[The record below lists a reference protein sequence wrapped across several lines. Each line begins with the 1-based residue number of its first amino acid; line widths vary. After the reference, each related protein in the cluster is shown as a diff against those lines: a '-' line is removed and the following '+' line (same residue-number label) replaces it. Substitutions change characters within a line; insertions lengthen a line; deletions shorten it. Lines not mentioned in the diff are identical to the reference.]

1 MVAGGLQLVLRS
13 FIWRLTAGAAALIL
27 AVVIFAR

>member
-1 MVAGGLQLVLRS
+1 MVAGGLQLALRS

-27 AVVIFAR
+27 AVVIVAR